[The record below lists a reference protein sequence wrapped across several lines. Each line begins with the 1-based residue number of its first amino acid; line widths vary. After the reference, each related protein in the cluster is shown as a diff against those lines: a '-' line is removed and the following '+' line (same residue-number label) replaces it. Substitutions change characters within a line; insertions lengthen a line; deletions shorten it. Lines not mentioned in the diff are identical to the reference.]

1 MKGLIYLTKTSLKNR
16 IKKYIKKPVTYIW
29 VILMALY
36 FYVFIVKSLPILIEE
51 MNIGSSEGFALIL
64 SFSVFVFM
72 PANIITYAK
81 RKGLIFR
88 NSDVHFIF
96 TSPVNPKLALLNGA
110 IKNIF
115 ASFML
120 NLLLVIAGIMYFDIS
135 AFTMLIYFLLAFIA
149 EIILESSII
158 ILLYGNERLSKKQT
172 NIFCM
177 VLIFIVALIAVFGVY
192 LFFAK
197 KADISVL
204 KVFIEHPFVQCV
216 PIIGWNIAFIRLIF
230 VGATT
235 LNVVCTIL
243 FCIST
248 AVLFVLAYRMKCTG
262 EFYEDAMTFADDY
275 EKKLE
280 SGRKG
285 EIRVKHKYGKASVKY
300 KGVYAK
306 AIFYRQLLEYKKNRF
321 FIFGLNSLFC
331 LFAGIGIA
339 VFGYF
344 NYSELGIIKV
354 FIVPGVSA
362 YITFIFSGYAT
373 KWSKEAANP
382 YTFLIPDSSA
392 KKLFYSTLIEHIRA
406 FVDGLLITLPAAVT
420 LRLNLVEI
428 ILSVIV
434 YMCLQAN
441 KLYVSIFSDAIV
453 SKYIGNVATQF
464 FRMLAQAAIIAIAA
478 FSAVIS
484 GIFIGIELGFVIMII
499 VSTALT
505 LVMAVLSTF
514 VFERMEN
521 IS

>member
-1 MKGLIYLTKTSLKNR
+1 MKALIYLTKTSIINL
-16 IKKYIKKPVTYIW
+16 IKKSIKKPATYVW
-29 VILMALY
+29 VIFIVLY
-36 FYVFIVKSLPILIEE
+36 FYFFIIKSLPMLIEA
-51 MNIGSSEGFALIL
+51 MNIGSNEGFALVL
-64 SFSVFVFM
+64 SFSIFALM

-96 TSPVNPKLALLNGA
+96 TSPINPKLVLLNGA

-115 ASFML
+115 ASFIL
-120 NLLLVIAGIMYFDIS
+120 NLLVVIAGIMYFDIS
-135 AFTMLIYFLLAFIA
+135 AVTMLIYFLLAFVA

-158 ILLYGNERLSKKQT
+158 VLLYGNEKLSKRQT

-177 VLIFIVALIAVFGVY
+177 VLIVIVAITAAFGVY

-204 KVFIEHPFVQCV
+204 KIFIEHPFVQCV

-230 VGATT
+230 IGATT

-275 EKKLE
+275 EKRLE
-280 SGRKG
+280 SGKKG
-285 EIRVKHKYGKASVKY
+285 EIRVKHKYGKASVEY

-306 AIFYRQLLEYKKNRF
+306 AIFYRQLLEYRKNRF

-331 LFAGIGIA
+331 LLAGIGIA

-344 NYSELGIIKV
+344 NYSELGIMKV
-354 FIVPGVSA
+354 FIVPGISA

-406 FVDGLLITLPAAVT
+406 FTDGLLITLPAAVT
-420 LRLNLVEI
+420 LRLNVIQI
-428 ILSVIV
+428 ILSVII

-453 SKYIGNVATQF
+453 AKYIGRVGMQF
-464 FRMLAQAAIIAIAA
+464 FKMIAQATIIAIAA

-484 GIFIGIELGFVIMII
+484 GIFIGIELGFVIMIV

-505 LVMAVLSTF
+505 LIMAVLSTF
-514 VFERMEN
+514 VFERME
-521 IS
+521 SLA